1 MALRLPPLSTLRL
14 FEAAGR
20 LQSFKLASV
29 ELAVTPSA
37 ISKGV
42 QSLEEWLGVPLFV
55 RGTKR
60 LTLTEAG
67 EAYLPS
73 IRQALALLATA
84 SERVPGRP
92 ARRGLSLSVAPAFG
106 SRLLLPR
113 LAGFRRLHT
122 DISIA
127 IDTNHRQVDFP
138 NDGVDLAIRMGTGN
152 WPDLEATLLLSEE
165 LVPVCSPD
173 FLKSLARIADPVARL
188 RAAPLIHLTSASDDW
203 AAWVRGSGL
212 GAIDAQRSLTVDTI
226 DMALDAACR
235 GLGVTI
241 GRLPFARAELDA
253 GKLVRFC
260 DPVVVAKTGYWFVG
274 LPDTMKRPEVIAFR
288 RWLLSEFQPLDA
300 HRTSD

>member
-73 IRQALALLATA
+73 IRQALGILAAA

-92 ARRGLSLSVAPAFG
+92 ARRSLALSVAPAFG

-152 WPDLEATLLLSEE
+152 WPNLEATRLLSEE

-173 FLKSLARIADPVARL
+173 FLKSLGKIADLGARL
-188 RAAPLIHLTSASDDW
+188 RAAPLIHLTSTSDDW
-203 AAWVRGSGL
+203 AAWLRDSGL
-212 GAIDAQRSLTVDTI
+212 GIVDAKRSLMVDTI
-226 DMALDAACR
+226 DMAIDAACR
-235 GLGVTI
+235 GLGIAI
-241 GRLPFARAELDA
+241 GRLPFARPELDA
-253 GKLVRFC
+253 GKLVTFC
-260 DPVVVAKTGYWFVG
+260 DPVVVAKTGYWLVG
-274 LPDTMKRPEVIAFR
+274 LPDTMKRPEVVAFR
-288 RWLLSEFQPLDA
+288 RWLLSEFRPLDPQ
-300 HRTSD
+300 RTSD

>member
-37 ISKGV
+37 VSKGV

-55 RGTKR
+55 RGAKR

-73 IRQALALLATA
+73 IRQALAILAAA

-92 ARRGLSLSVAPAFG
+92 ARRSLALSVAPAFG

-113 LAGFRRLHT
+113 LAGFRRLHA

-152 WPDLEATLLLSEE
+152 WPDLEATRLLSEE

-173 FLKSLARIADPVARL
+173 FLRSLGKIADLGARL
-188 RAAPLIHLTSASDDW
+188 RAAPLIHLTSTSDDW
-203 AAWVRGSGL
+203 AAWLRDSGL
-212 GAIDAQRSLTVDTI
+212 GIVDAKRSLMVDTI
-226 DMALDAACR
+226 DMAIDAACR
-235 GLGVTI
+235 GLGIAI
-241 GRLPFARAELDA
+241 GRLPFARPELDT
-253 GKLVRFC
+253 GKLVAFC
-260 DPVVVAKTGYWFVG
+260 DPVVVAKTGYWLVG
-274 LPDTMKRPEVIAFR
+274 LPDTMKRPEVVAFR
-288 RWLLSEFQPLDA
+288 RWLLSEFQPLDPRRPSA
-300 HRTSD
+300 

>member
-55 RGTKR
+55 RGAKR

-67 EAYLPS
+67 IAYLPS
-73 IRQALALLATA
+73 IRQALAILAAA

-92 ARRGLSLSVAPAFG
+92 ARRSLALSVAPAFG

-113 LAGFRRLHT
+113 LAGFRRLHA
-122 DISIA
+122 DIGIA

-188 RAAPLIHLTSASDDW
+188 RAAPLIHLTSASNDW

-212 GAIDAQRSLTVDTI
+212 GSIDPQRNLTVDTI

-235 GLGVTI
+235 GLGVAI
-241 GRLPFARAELDA
+241 GRLPLARSELDA

-274 LPDTMKRPEVIAFR
+274 LPDTMKRPEVVAFR
-288 RWLLSEFQPLDA
+288 RWLLSEFQPLDP
-300 HRTSD
+300 HHTSD

>member
-55 RGTKR
+55 RGAKR

-73 IRQALALLATA
+73 IRQALAILAAA

-92 ARRGLSLSVAPAFG
+92 ARRSLALSVAPAFG

-113 LAGFRRLHT
+113 LAGFRRLHA
-122 DISIA
+122 DIGIA

-212 GAIDAQRSLTVDTI
+212 GSIDPQRSLTVDTI

-235 GLGVTI
+235 GLGVAI
-241 GRLPFARAELDA
+241 GRLPFARSELDA
-253 GKLVRFC
+253 GRLVRFC
-260 DPVVVAKTGYWFVG
+260 DPIVVAKTGYWFVG
-274 LPDTMKRPEVIAFR
+274 LPDTMKRPEVVAFR
-288 RWLLSEFQPLDA
+288 RWLLSEFQPLDPRRPSA
-300 HRTSD
+300 